1 MKFSIKIPNYLRSRK
16 LQMYGAG
23 ILAAFTIWACNRDN
37 SDLTSPIELPSGTEG
52 VVQLKYT
59 AEVMTY
65 VKTDAQGG
73 KLTGLEEIKAMPTNK
88 RNEISMVVYDD
99 GTCDMTMQELEP
111 NFRAIKPNDLTPP
124 SKEPKGI
131 FTRIERSG
139 KVHVFDKDKKEIRTF
154 DMAQPTDLK
163 QWVAIIKKDV
173 SAANQSELVSYVFGN
188 KVGGVQA
195 TVDEARKNGGEV
207 ISNNDGTV
215 LVRIGNPTSAGL
227 SARGENKTFSESVI
241 DTVQK
246 IVKAAAIFDKQSN
259 KMLGKMAYTYK
270 GANGSKEL
278 THIYM
283 ESTNP
288 NSPSNR
294 QQKMICITELS
305 GVSVKIKR

>member
-1 MKFSIKIPNYLRSRK
+1 MKFLIKIPNYLRSRK

-37 SDLTSPIELPSGTEG
+37 SDLTSPLELPSGTEG

-73 KLTGLEEIKAMPTNK
+73 KLTGLEEIKAMPINK

-139 KVHVFDKDKKEIRTF
+139 KVHVFDKDKNEIRTF

-163 QWVAIIKKDV
+163 QWVAIIKKDASTV
-173 SAANQSELVSYVFGN
+173 NQSQLVSYVFGN

-195 TVDEARKNGGEV
+195 TIDEARKNGGEV

-215 LVRIGNPTSAGL
+215 LVRVGSPTNTGL
-227 SARGENKTFSESVI
+227 SARGEDKTFSESVI
-241 DTVQK
+241 DTVANTVQ
-246 IVKAAAIFDKQSN
+246 AAAVFDKQSN
-259 KMLGKMAYTYK
+259 KLLSKMAYTYK
-270 GANGSKEL
+270 DVNGKKEL
-278 THIYM
+278 TNIYM
-283 ESTNP
+283 ESHNP
-288 NSPSNR
+288 NSPNNR
-294 QQKMICITELS
+294 QEKMISITDLS
-305 GVSVKIKR
+305 NVSVIIKP